1 MSGTSRD
8 GMDAAMIETDGEDRV
23 VCKQSLT
30 LPYDE
35 NFRRDLARLCALH
48 NEQTTD
54 KGALLAIKTENNRVG
69 EELADI
75 AGRAVEQLMQ
85 KSDVACLDV
94 VGFHGHTVFHAPAKD
109 QNKDQNKD
117 QILGRTLQIGDG
129 ARLARRCKTRVVCN
143 FRQKDM
149 EHGGQGAPL
158 APLYHRA
165 VARQLRAEKSVLNEH
180 PVVFVNI
187 GGVANITWIA
197 PRSEEGGQEGGQEG
211 LEESM
216 LAFDTGA
223 GNALLDD
230 WVSRHTRQAFDRDG
244 GFASK
249 GMVCERTLGGLLAD
263 PFFAVPPPKSL
274 NRDHFSLTALE
285 DAALS
290 LEDGAATLT
299 AFLVESLWLARRFFP
314 LPPRLW
320 LLCGGGRKNRAV
332 VEGLRKKMQ
341 TEDRQ
346 VEAQAIDDLGFDGD
360 ALEAQAFGYLAVRR
374 LLALPSAYP
383 ALTGASKASCG
394 GDLYGDL
401 YF

>member
-8 GMDAAMIETDGEDRV
+8 GMDAAMIESDGEGRV

-54 KGALLAIKTENNRVG
+54 KDALLATKTENKRLG

-75 AGRAVEQLMQ
+75 AGRAVERLMQ

-94 VGFHGHTVFHAPAKD
+94 VGFHGHTVFHAPAKNQD
-109 QNKDQNKD
+109 KNR
-117 QILGRTLQIGDG
+117 ILGRTLQIGDG
-129 ARLARRCKTRVVCN
+129 ARLALRCKTRVVCN
-143 FRQKDM
+143 FREKDM

-165 VARQLRAEKSVLNEH
+165 VALQLRAGDAGKSVLNEH

-187 GGVANITWIA
+187 GGVANVTWIA
-197 PRSEEGGQEGGQEG
+197 PRSAEGGQEGWQE
-211 LEESM
+211 ECDESM

-230 WVSRHTRQAFDRDG
+230 WVVRHTRQAFDRDG
-244 GFASK
+244 ALASK
-249 GMVCERTLGGLLAD
+249 GRVCEQTLVGLLAD
-263 PFFAVPPPKSL
+263 PFFSAPPPKSL
-274 NRDHFSLTALE
+274 DRDHFSLTALE

-314 LPPRLW
+314 LPPGLW
-320 LLCGGGRKNRAV
+320 LLCGGGRKNHAV
-332 VEGLRKKMQ
+332 VEGLRKKMKA
-341 TEDRQ
+341 EARQ
-346 VEAQAIDDLGFDGD
+346 LEAQTIDDLGFDGD
-360 ALEAQAFGYLAVRR
+360 ALEAQAFAYLAVRR
-374 LLALPSAYP
+374 LRGLPSAYP
-383 ALTGASKASCG
+383 ALTGASKATCG

-401 YF
+401 YS